1 MGADLLCGGLD
12 GLLGERDDALDI
24 DAAPLAEVGGE
35 AQHPRADA
43 GIGAGEART
52 TRCSRAGEADRKST
66 RLNSSH
72 PV

>member
-35 AQHPRADA
+35 AQHPRASK
-43 GIGAGEART
+43 GQTKNRQFMLSFFSCI
-52 TRCSRAGEADRKST
+52 SR
-66 RLNSSH
+66 
-72 PV
+72 